1 MRSESVPSRKNARF
15 MLKLIPAA
23 LLVPVL
29 SSLSSATDELYAAFR
44 DPPAEA
50 RPFVRWWWNGDRVT
64 ADELLRELDLLAAA
78 GVGGVE
84 INPIATPDGA
94 VDVGAEALEWL
105 SPEWNRLAAVAV
117 KGARERGMLADMIVG
132 SGWPFG
138 GRFLESGETIQAI
151 GVSRRTLEGPM
162 VFEARLEELV
172 KPPRV
177 RNLVEGAAPPRLAYL
192 RLVPRDAK
200 SIEDCLD
207 VSDRIAAD
215 GTVELKVPPGE
226 HTLYS
231 GMWQES
237 FTAVVHGA
245 PGSDGQVLDHL
256 NRAAVEHYLN
266 RMSSALGPALGGK
279 LGDGLRA
286 MFCDSI
292 ELSGANWTTD
302 FAEEFHRRRGYALE
316 PWLPFAVYDPHVG
329 YEDPLPDDAGFAD
342 EIRRVRYDYNRTFIE
357 LFHERFIRV
366 FHAWCHEN
374 GVLSRYQAYGSPGL
388 MDMLGGYL
396 IPDIPEGDTW
406 LFFQSAPMLP
416 QDGIR
421 YAVWNKHAS
430 SGAHLAGRRLV
441 GCEAMTN
448 LHGVFQATLEYIKQ
462 AGDLNLMCGV
472 NHSILHGYN
481 YSPPEAGFPG
491 WIRYGTYF
499 NEQNPWWP
507 HFREWADYNARLCS
521 VLQSSQPRA
530 EVAILGPTADVW
542 QRSGVERQ
550 GFIHSPPYL
559 HLLWQA
565 IQQNGCTADYVDE
578 AVLREAS
585 FAGGKL
591 RYGPMA
597 YDLLL
602 VTGVHALEPE
612 AAGAVAAYAKGGGRI
627 AFVGHTPDASPGWKD
642 REQNDAVVRAAM
654 STALEAGD
662 ERVAILDAPDE
673 GELLEWVD
681 DVLDRFEVERPVR
694 LSPPHPRLLQVHHET
709 GGREL
714 FLFSNQSRNEELHV
728 HARFATGERI
738 PWRWD
743 PETGERTVV
752 PHGEAPNELDL
763 ALRPLE
769 SLLLVF
775 EPELSGEPTRPLEI
789 DRDSAVAIEGTWR
802 STFAPVVGEPFDV
815 VLDTLRD
822 LGTSADE
829 RLAAFAG
836 EVTYRISFDAPNA
849 GHDVLS
855 LGRVHGTSEV
865 TLNGT
870 PLGVRWWGA
879 EHLYE
884 TGDALRAGRNELEVK
899 VTTVLSNYCRTSKDD
914 RTAMRWARNHA
925 PVPAGLVGPVV
936 LYRAGP

>member
-1 MRSESVPSRKNARF
+1 
-15 MLKLIPAA
+15 MLELLPA
-23 LLVPVL
+23 LLLAPAL
-29 SSLSSATDELYAAFR
+29 SLPASTTDELYEAFR

-50 RPFVRWWWNGDRVT
+50 RPFVRWWWNGDRV
-64 ADELLRELDLLAAA
+64 AEAELLRELDLLAAA

-94 VDVGAEALEWL
+94 VDVAAAALEWL
-105 SPEWNRLAAVAV
+105 SPHWNRIAAVAAT
-117 KGARERGMLADMIVG
+117 GARERGVL
-132 SGWPFG
+132 
-138 GRFLESGETIQAI
+138 T
-151 GVSRRTLEGPM
+151 
-162 VFEARLEELV
+162 ARLEELV

-177 RNLVEGAAPPRLAYL
+177 RTVVEGAAPPRLAYL
-192 RLVPRDAK
+192 RLVPRSAK
-200 SIEDCLD
+200 SLEDCLD
-207 VSDRIAAD
+207 VSDRVAAD
-215 GTVELKVPPGE
+215 GTVEIEVPVGE

-256 NRAAVEHYLN
+256 NRAAVERYLE
-266 RMSSALGPALGGK
+266 RMSSALGSALGGK

-302 FAEEFHRRRGYALE
+302 FAEEFLRRRGYELE
-316 PWLPFAVYDPHVG
+316 PWLPFALYDPHAG
-329 YEDPLPDDAGFAD
+329 YEGSLPDDEGFAD
-342 EIRRVRYDYNRTFIE
+342 EIRRVRYDFNRTFIE

-366 FHAWCHEN
+366 FHEWCHEN

-406 LFFQSAPMLP
+406 LFFEGKAMLP

-430 SGAHLAGRRLV
+430 SGAHLAGRRRV

-448 LHGVFQATLEYIKQ
+448 LAGVFQATLEYVKQ

-472 NHSILHGYN
+472 NHSILHGFN

-491 WIRYGTYF
+491 WVRYGTYF
-499 NEQNPWWP
+499 SEQNPWWP
-507 HFREWADYNARLCS
+507 HFREWADYSARLCS

-530 EVAILGPTADVW
+530 EVAILGPTAEVW

-565 IQQNGCTADYVDE
+565 IQQNGCAADYVNE
-578 AVLREAS
+578 AVLRDSS
-585 FAGGKL
+585 FEEGKL

-602 VTGVHALEPE
+602 VADVHALEPE
-612 AAGAVAAYAKGGGRI
+612 TANAVRAFAQAGGRI
-627 AFVGHTPDASPGWKD
+627 AFVGNLPGASPGWKD
-642 REQNDAVVRAAM
+642 RRQSDAAVRAAM

-662 ERVAILDAPDE
+662 ERVAVLDAPGE
-673 GELLEWVD
+673 GDLLAWVD
-681 DVLDRFEVERPVR
+681 GVLERFEVERPVR
-694 LSPPHPRLLQVHHET
+694 LSPPHPRLLQVHHEA

-714 FLFSNQSRNEELHV
+714 FLFSNQSRSEELRF
-728 HARFATGERI
+728 HARFATGERV

-743 PETGERTVV
+743 PETGERAVV
-752 PHGEAPNELDL
+752 PHGEERNELDL
-763 ALRPLE
+763 TLRPLE

-775 EPELSGEPTRPLEI
+775 EPELSAEPTHRPAF
-789 DRDSAVAIEGTWR
+789 DRSSAVEVEGPWQLTL
-802 STFAPVVGEPFDV
+802 APVVGEPFRV
-815 VLDTLRD
+815 ELDALLD
-822 LGTSADE
+822 LGASPDE
-829 RLAAFAG
+829 RLATIAG
-836 EVTYRISFDAPNA
+836 NVTYRIFFDVPDG
-849 GHDVLS
+849 GHELLS

-865 TLNGT
+865 KLNGR
-870 PLGVRWWGA
+870 PLGVRWWGT

-884 TGDALRAGRNELEVK
+884 AGDALRAGRNELEVK
-899 VTTVLSNYCRTSKDD
+899 VTTVLSNYCRTLKDN
-914 RTAMRWARNHA
+914 RTAMRWARNHE
-925 PVPAGLVGPVV
+925 PVSTGLVGPVA
-936 LYRAGP
+936 LYRTGR